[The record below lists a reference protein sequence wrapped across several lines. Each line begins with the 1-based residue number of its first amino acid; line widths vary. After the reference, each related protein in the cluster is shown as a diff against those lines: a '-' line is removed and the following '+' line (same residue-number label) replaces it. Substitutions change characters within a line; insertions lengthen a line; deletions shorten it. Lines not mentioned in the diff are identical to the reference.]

1 MDCENKLL
9 QDEIVLWRYINFI
22 LCIGLGSVSYLYI
35 NLENRY
41 NQLLHSIVCNT
52 LMHECYSSDDDSD
65 YEPVESESSDSEE
78 DDSDSEEDDDSDSE
92 EDESVSDHEEEDKLE
107 TDHEEEDKLES
118 DHEEEDINK
127 ETNCEV
133 M

>member
-9 QDEIVLWRYINFI
+9 QDEIFLWRYINFI

-35 NLENRY
+35 NLESRY
-41 NQLLHSIVCNT
+41 NQLLHSIVCST
-52 LMHECYSSDDDSD
+52 LIHETYSSDDDSD
-65 YEPVESESSDSEE
+65 YEPEEEEESEEE
-78 DDSDSEEDDDSDSE
+78 S
-92 EDESVSDHEEEDKLE
+92 EDESEDESEEEEKLVIE
-107 TDHEEEDKLES
+107 NMELDNT
-118 DHEEEDINK
+118 K